1 MKWITELESESESE
15 SRMTFA
21 ISVKGAKELN
31 TYIKETTHIIQAIR
45 ADLEDDLTQDA
56 VTVRFNPICRR
67 NHDLRAET
75 RRLAHLE
82 FVQNMIHDKQSPFAI
97 AEDNVN
103 DCLAQLDQLCQQI
116 VNNNQQRKTETK
128 RIQAIICEICDL
140 LPAATFEEFGGGFV
154 ELNPRDDN
162 VCLNQLNQLI
172 ETTKQHHKSISRK
185 LLEEVNVILLAMRTR
200 HIIAYNDAAQ
210 NAVGA
215 AIHNAEQC
223 RAYIRDC
230 RECALIEFCA
240 SAWWMTTQKD
250 AMDHEEYEVSVEPA
264 STIERRPCCCDSDAM
279 TTTMSYKS
287 HWSDLEILVKTK
299 DTVVWCDS
307 VDVDIVELIITDDAV
322 KSFEWEEAQLWYDAQ
337 QQEPDQESADE

>member
-1 MKWITELESESESE
+1 MKWISESESESE
-15 SRMTFA
+15 SRMSFA
-21 ISVKGAKELN
+21 IRVKGANELN
-31 TYIKETTHIIQAIR
+31 TYIRETTQLIQSIR
-45 ADLEDDLTQDA
+45 TDLEYDLTQES
-56 VTVRFNPICRR
+56 VTVIFNPICRR

-75 RRLAHLE
+75 RRLAHIE
-82 FVQNMIHDKQSPFAI
+82 FVNNMIHDKKSPFAI

-103 DCLAQLDQLCQQI
+103 VCLAQLDQLCQEF

-128 RIQAIICEICDL
+128 RIKAIIREICDL
-140 LPAATFEEFGGGFV
+140 LPAPTFEEFGGGFV
-154 ELNPRDDN
+154 EINPRDDN

-172 ETTKQHHKSISRK
+172 ETTKQQHKSISRK
-185 LLEEVNVILLAMRTR
+185 ILEEVHIILLAMRTR

-223 RAYIRDC
+223 RAYIQDC

-250 AMDHEEYEVSVEPA
+250 AMDHEEYEVSVVPA
-264 STIERRPCCCDSDAM
+264 STIECRPFYDSDAT

-287 HWSDLEILVKTK
+287 HWRNLEILVKTK
-299 DTVVWCDS
+299 DTVVWSDS
-307 VDVDIVELIITDDAV
+307 VNVDIVELIITDDAV
-322 KSFEWEEAQLWYDAQ
+322 KSFEWEEGKLWHDVL
-337 QQEPDQESADE
+337 QQEQNQESADE

>member
-1 MKWITELESESESE
+1 MS
-15 SRMTFA
+15 FA
-21 ISVKGAKELN
+21 IRVKGAKELN
-31 TYIKETTHIIQAIR
+31 TYIKETTQIIQSIR
-45 ADLEDDLTQDA
+45 TDLEYDLTQES
-56 VTVRFNPICRR
+56 VTVSFNPICRR

-75 RRLAHLE
+75 RRLAHIE
-82 FVQNMIHDKQSPFAI
+82 FVNNMIHDKKSPFAI

-103 DCLAQLDQLCQQI
+103 VCLAQLDQLCQEF

-128 RIQAIICEICDL
+128 RIKAIIREICDL
-140 LPAATFEEFGGGFV
+140 LPAPTFEEFGGGFV
-154 ELNPRDDN
+154 EINPRDDN

-172 ETTKQHHKSISRK
+172 ETTKQQHKSISRK
-185 LLEEVNVILLAMRTR
+185 ILEEVHIILLAMRTR

-223 RAYIRDC
+223 RAYIQDC

-250 AMDHEEYEVSVEPA
+250 AMDHEEYEVSVEPV
-264 STIERRPCCCDSDAM
+264 STIERPPCCDSDAM

-287 HWSDLEILVKTK
+287 HWRDLEILVKTK

-307 VDVDIVELIITDDAV
+307 VNVDIVELIITDDAV
-322 KSFEWEEAQLWYDAQ
+322 KSFEWEEAKLWHDVL
-337 QQEPDQESADE
+337 QQEQNQESADE